1 MWCTCG
7 STSARA
13 FAHPGST
20 RSFNGLMCACVMNL
34 TVRRVAVLTIDVV
47 WFSRDGFTGVWNRVG
62 MRFDCILT
70 EVVGTLGR

>member
-1 MWCTCG
+1 MVHLWFDFG
-7 STSARA
+7 EGVRPS
-13 FAHPGST
+13 
-20 RSFNGLMCACVMNL
+20 GLHEVFQCLMFDCVMHL

>member
-1 MWCTCG
+1 
-7 STSARA
+7 
-13 FAHPGST
+13 
-20 RSFNGLMCACVMNL
+20 MNL

>member
-1 MWCTCG
+1 MVHLWLDFG
-7 STSARA
+7 EGVRPS
-13 FAHPGST
+13 
-20 RSFNGLMCACVMNL
+20 GLHDVFQWFDVACVMNL